1 MTVSKPRLS
10 RDRPRLLS
18 ALEHMCSQFSAT
30 WFYRTSPLS
39 RKTASV
45 HLAVRFAPLRS
56 LSRFFAPW
64 MPSRLAR
71 GKGADVGTKKV
82 LHGVHPIDMSARISG
97 ICQVSRTEALKRD
110 DNGQIH
116 WCTPTRPSVNPFSI
130 PLPFHDS
137 FLPTLSPLH
146 TPLFAHLH
154 ISS

>member
-1 MTVSKPRLS
+1 MSKPECPGM
-10 RDRPRLLS
+10 DRPRLLS
-18 ALEHMCSQFSAT
+18 APELNICSQFSAT

-39 RKTASV
+39 RKTAGV

-97 ICQVSRTEALKRD
+97 IC
-110 DNGQIH
+110 
-116 WCTPTRPSVNPFSI
+116 
-130 PLPFHDS
+130 
-137 FLPTLSPLH
+137 
-146 TPLFAHLH
+146 
-154 ISS
+154 